1 MPVEPYLLI
10 VYTFA
15 AASVARL
22 VVVDDLLERPRDWL
36 VGALDRVRGNAAA
49 WTKAAREWLDD
60 RPRTVGRT
68 VATLIALGLGLVRFG
83 CWFGVK
89 VLTCIWCASFW
100 VSLGTVALVWW
111 HGHNPVMIFVSLA
124 FAMRLAAS
132 TLVQIGR

>member
-10 VYTFA
+10 MYTFA
-15 AASVARL
+15 IASVSRL

-36 VGALDRVRGNAAA
+36 VGALDRLRGNAAR

-60 RPRTVGRT
+60 RPFTVGLLAAA
-68 VATLIALGLGLVRFG
+68 VISFCLGFVRFA
-83 CWFGVK
+83 CWFVAK
-89 VLTCIWCASFW
+89 MVTCIWCASFW
-100 VSLGTVALVWW
+100 VSLVGVALLWW

-124 FAMRLAAS
+124 LAMRMAAS